1 MRSVFRNENM
11 AALLDDMEPLEH
23 SIKNIIEQTSLKWIF
38 VGGKGGVGKTTCRY
52 TFYITE
58 YMINYFVSLAIYLP
72 PIIASTVFGSDTDST
87 RIFFSARKFHQFD
100 YSIN

>member
-1 MRSVFRNENM
+1 M

-72 PIIASTVFGSDTDST
+72 PIIASIMIVFGSDRRRMPYLEKAESRT
-87 RIFFSARKFHQFD
+87 RDASRNYKL
-100 YSIN
+100 